1 MKKNLKFILKTLFIL
16 GGFLHGSQI
25 FAQYTSANVNESIT
39 GQWTFRNGLISQK
52 KVASTDFE
60 ANTFI
65 ANLRGIGWEHY
76 FKVEKPSTRYG
87 FYISNGANAAPGNGW
102 FPVMVG
108 STEDAAP
115 GLNIVGR
122 KYNGTDTKGRGV
134 LVLEGRLNNNDPVPN
149 EMVAIEFC
157 SGYGRRLAAITGG
170 GVFSAKKIVTQ
181 EVIVSA
187 DGNTADFVF
196 DDDYNL
202 RDLGEVEAFI
212 KENRHLP
219 DIPKAEIMKAEGV
232 NLAEMNKLL
241 LMKLEELTLYMI
253 RQQKEIDQL
262 KSARNENAE

>member
-1 MKKNLKFILKTLFIL
+1 M
-16 GGFLHGSQI
+16 FLPINQI
-25 FAQYTSANVNESIT
+25 AAQTTSANINESIT
-39 GQWTFRNGLISQK
+39 GKWTFRNGLISEK
-52 KVASTDFE
+52 KIVSTDFE
-60 ANTFI
+60 ANTYS
-65 ANLRGIGWEHY
+65 ANLKGAAWEHY
-76 FKVEKPSTRYG
+76 FKVEKPSSRYS
-87 FYISNGANAAPGNGW
+87 FFISNASGSAPGNGW
-102 FPVMVG
+102 FPILVG

-115 GLNIVGR
+115 GLIVIGR

-134 LVLEGRLNNNDPVPN
+134 LVLEGRLNNNDRVPN
-149 EMVAIEFC
+149 DMVAIEFC
-157 SGYGRRLAAITGG
+157 SGYGNRLAAITGG
-170 GVFSAKKIVTQ
+170 GVFSAKKVITQ
-181 EVIVSA
+181 EVLVSA
-187 DGNTADFVF
+187 EGNTADFVF

-219 DIPKAEIMKAEGV
+219 DIPKAEIMEAEGV